1 MVIGRGRRREHP
13 KDTSKGITCASVTTG
28 VAQLPVVHAHTQGNP
43 EGGCDHLVAML
54 LLLRKKPGMRRTYFW
69 SGSRDSHPVKRPH

>member
-13 KDTSKGITCASVTTG
+13 KDTSEGVTWPSVTTD

-43 EGGCDHLVAML
+43 EKGQVTFGYI
-54 LLLRKKPGMRRTYFW
+54 R
-69 SGSRDSHPVKRPH
+69 